1 MTNTIPADDLKPGAW
16 VTVRDHEQVAVRSIP
31 GLDDDEAPSRPQG
44 SGITSPGVP
53 IRILET
59 NLPFVYGAALSPEG
73 EMVGPAIIDVRKV
86 ALVRLNRRVP
96 NAIRRFARMGKL
108 KAKKSAMEEKMA
120 GIKAE
125 LARQEAES
133 ASGPGSNLGNNQVDP
148 DQVQAIM
155 SLLDQVR
162 GMLEQGGADD
172 EEQD

>member
-16 VTVRDHEQVAVRSIP
+16 VTVRDREPVTVRSIP
-31 GLDDDEAPSRPQG
+31 GLDDDEAPPRP
-44 SGITSPGVP
+44 SGTGTSPGVP

-96 NAIRRFARMGKL
+96 NAIRRFARLGKL
-108 KAKKSAMEEKMA
+108 KAKKSAMKEKMA
-120 GIKAE
+120 SIKAE

-133 ASGPGSNLGNNQVDP
+133 ASGPGSNLGNNPVDP